1 MAAAHVTGAGLL
13 RASRDQ
19 AAPLPQA
26 ARGLRARRSGG
37 RTGLTCGAPG
47 PGAGGCEAQAAADS
61 AGLFGHQTPGQNPA
75 PGTRSPAQPAREA
88 PRGGAGRGAARPT
101 GFGVQVKAGAG
112 PPESRSAPQ
121 G

>member
-1 MAAAHVTGAGLL
+1 MT
-13 RASRDQ
+13 RPRPSRRQ
-19 AAPLPQA
+19 RGGCGPAAPEA
-26 ARGLRARRSGG
+26 ASA
-37 RTGLTCGAPG
+37 GLTCGAPG